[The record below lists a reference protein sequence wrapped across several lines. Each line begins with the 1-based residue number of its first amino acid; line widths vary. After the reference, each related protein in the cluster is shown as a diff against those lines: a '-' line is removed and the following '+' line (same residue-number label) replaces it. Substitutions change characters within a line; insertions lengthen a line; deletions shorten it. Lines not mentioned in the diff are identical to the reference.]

1 MPICDEAGADAHTI
15 CGLSVMLV
23 VTRQRCNEGGR
34 PTQRQLKS
42 LDKADG
48 TKSKTK
54 AVFSVLYQHAM
65 RYGWAERNPL
75 REVRQ
80 SAKRQHEPDVLTPEE
95 VSTLVSLLPNHA
107 RAMAIVAAVTGLRR
121 GELVGLK
128 WEDVDFD
135 NAKIHVRRS
144 LVDQTE
150 GQPKTE
156 ASKRPIPMEPAL
168 AFALS
173 QWKGQTSFSNPGD
186 WMFASPFTLGRT
198 PYWPGMVLDNAIKP
212 AVIAAGISK
221 RVGWHTFRRTIATLL
236 LSSGADIKVTQELL
250 RHASPIMTLG
260 TYAQAISNDK
270 REAQSRITAL
280 FGLQTGAENIA
291 DPA

>member
-1 MPICDEAGADAHTI
+1 
-15 CGLSVMLV
+15 
-23 VTRQRCNEGGR
+23 
-34 PTQRQLKS
+34 
-42 LDKADG
+42 
-48 TKSKTK
+48 
-54 AVFSVLYQHAM
+54 
-65 RYGWAERNPL
+65 
-75 REVRQ
+75 
-80 SAKRQHEPDVLTPEE
+80 
-95 VSTLVSLLPNHA
+95 
-107 RAMAIVAAVTGLRR
+107 MAIVAAVTGLRR

-144 LVDQTE
+144 LVDQME
-150 GQPKTE
+150 GEPKTE

-173 QWKGQTSFSNPGD
+173 PWREQTSYSKPED
-186 WMFASPFTLGRT
+186 WVFASPFTLGRT
-198 PYWPGMVLDNAIKP
+198 PYWPGMVLDKSIKP
-212 AVIAAGISK
+212 AAIAAGITK

-250 RHASPIMTLG
+250 RHASPMMTLG
-260 TYAQAISNDK
+260 TYAQAISEDK

-291 DPA
+291 VSA